1 MLDCMD
7 EFNYECIKL
16 KKKILLRVY
25 IMKCL
30 CENVVY
36 VWFFVIGEL

>member
-7 EFNYECIKL
+7 EFNYECIKF
-16 KKKILLRVY
+16 KKILLRVY

-36 VWFFVIGEL
+36 VWLFVIGEL